1 MRFVPARTIRDG
13 SNPDFA
19 WSWER
24 PLLAGHDAYREFTPI
39 QSGATSPD
47 HARARRQG
55 RLNHESALYSEAP
68 PPWQS
73 RYPQGR
79 RGDWRADEVAAGLT
93 FTSSFLILCWRRAC
107 APSPR

>member
-24 PLLAGHDAYREFTPI
+24 PLLAGHDVYREFTPI

-55 RLNHESALYSEAP
+55 RLNRESALYNEAP

-73 RYPQGR
+73 RTR
-79 RGDWRADEVAAGLT
+79 RLGEVIGTPTKSRPGLT
-93 FTSSFLILCWRRAC
+93 FTSSFL
-107 APSPR
+107 